1 MAELDVLPPVALL
14 HIGCCSRQEMSMDD
28 SMKLSRR
35 TVLKQAIFLSSVA
48 AGIVATRPAY
58 AQKASQAAMKYQDK
72 PNGTSECDNCQ
83 HFQPPKSCAIVEGD
97 ISPKGWCIAWVKKS

>member
-1 MAELDVLPPVALL
+1 
-14 HIGCCSRQEMSMDD
+14 
-28 SMKLSRR
+28 
-35 TVLKQAIFLSSVA
+35 
-48 AGIVATRPAY
+48 
-58 AQKASQAAMKYQDK
+58 MKYQDK